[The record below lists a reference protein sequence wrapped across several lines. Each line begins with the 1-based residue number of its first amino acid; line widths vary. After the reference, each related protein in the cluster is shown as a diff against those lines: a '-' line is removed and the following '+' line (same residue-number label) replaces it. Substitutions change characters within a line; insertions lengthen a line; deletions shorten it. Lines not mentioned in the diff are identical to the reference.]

1 MITLTMVLTAADD
14 SRYIFEV
21 DIIYFTDRL
30 GRGLKQREND
40 CKAFRL
46 NEGWSC

>member
-14 SRYIFEV
+14 QIYFEV
-21 DIIYFTDRL
+21 DIIFLTDRL

-40 CKAFRL
+40 GKAF
-46 NEGWSC
+46 SD